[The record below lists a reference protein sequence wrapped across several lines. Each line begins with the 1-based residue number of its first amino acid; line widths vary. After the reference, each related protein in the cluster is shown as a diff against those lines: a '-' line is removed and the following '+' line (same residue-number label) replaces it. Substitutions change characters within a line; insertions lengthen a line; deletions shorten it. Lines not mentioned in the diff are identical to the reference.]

1 MRVSQLFKFSCISA
15 GLAISVSVS
24 AQTLQESVQLT
35 IDENPEIQT
44 AKSERLAV
52 EQEIGQAK
60 SSYFPSVDLGAGYG
74 YERSNNPTTRR
85 GNPDGK
91 KRNVDYD
98 RTELSASLRQM
109 LFDGFSTPSE
119 VNRHKA
125 RTDARAYTVFG
136 QSEITALEA
145 VEAYLNVLRRQSLL
159 QLAKE
164 NLAIHERTNDQIAL
178 RAERGIGKKA
188 DAQQSLGRVAL
199 AETNVKSEEGNL
211 FDAETAFQRV
221 IGVLPKDLEPAPD
234 PIDNISESLDAAIE
248 EAIANHPILKSAN
261 SDIESAFAQHKTA
274 ASPYYPRVDLEAG
287 YSWNNNLDGIP
298 GKNEDLTAM
307 VKMQWNVFKGGKDKA
322 RRNETAHLINQAKN
336 IRDNTY
342 RQVVE
347 SMRLSWVAYQTV
359 KNQMV
364 FFKRHSDAS
373 VKTSKAYQE
382 QFNIGQRSLLDLLD
396 SANEMFQAKSAY
408 VNSLYDQQFAMYRI
422 LTSKGTL
429 NQFLDVKLPKEASP
443 IGNTNSPR

>member
-1 MRVSQLFKFSCISA
+1 MRAPQLLKLSCISV
-15 GLAISVSVS
+15 GLALAANVF
-24 AQTLQESVQLT
+24 AQSLPEAVQLT
-35 IDENPEIQT
+35 IDENPEIQS
-44 AKSERLAV
+44 ARSERLAV
-52 EQEIGQAK
+52 EQEVDQAK

-74 YERSNNPTTRR
+74 FERSNNPVTRR

-91 KRNVDYD
+91 NRNVDYD
-98 RTELSASLRQM
+98 RTELFANLRQM
-109 LFDGFSTPSE
+109 LFDGFATPSE

-145 VEAYLNVLRRQSLL
+145 VEAYLNVLRRQDLL

-164 NLAIHERTNDQIAL
+164 NLKIHERTNDQIVL
-178 RAERGIGKKA
+178 RAERGVGKQA
-188 DAQQSLGRVAL
+188 DAQQSAGRLAL
-199 AETNVKSEEGNL
+199 AESNVKSEEGNL

-221 IGVLPKDLEPAPD
+221 IGVLPDQLEPALD
-234 PIDNISESLDAAIE
+234 PIDKIPESLEIAIE
-248 EAIANHPILKSAN
+248 EAIYNHPILKSAN
-261 SDIESAFAQHKTA
+261 SDIESAFAQHNTA

-298 GKNEDLTAM
+298 DKNEDLTAM
-307 VKMQWNVFKGGKDKA
+307 VRMQWNVFKGGKDKA
-322 RRNETAHLINQAKN
+322 RRSETAHLISQAKN

-347 SMRLSWVAYQTV
+347 SMRLSWVAHQTV

-364 FFKRHSDAS
+364 FFKQHSDAS
-373 VKTSKAYQE
+373 IKTNKAYQE

-408 VNSLYDQQFAMYRI
+408 VNSLYDQQFAMFRI

-429 NQFLDVKLPKEASP
+429 NEFLNVTLPEESVPLEK
-443 IGNTNSPR
+443 

>member
-1 MRVSQLFKFSCISA
+1 MTVSDIIKISCISA
-15 GLAISVSVS
+15 GLAFSANIS
-24 AQTLQESVQLT
+24 AQTLPGAVQLT

-52 EQEIGQAK
+52 EQEIDQAK
-60 SSYFPSVDLGAGYG
+60 SNYFPSVDLGAGYG
-74 YERSNNPTTRR
+74 YERSNNPVTRR

-98 RTELSASLRQM
+98 RTELSANLRQM
-109 LFDGFSTPSE
+109 LFDGFATHSE
-119 VNRHKA
+119 VKRHRA

-136 QSEITALEA
+136 QSEITALGA
-145 VEAYLNVLRRQSLL
+145 VEAYINVLRRQDLL

-164 NLAIHERTNDQIAL
+164 NLAIHQQTNDQIAL
-178 RAERGIGKKA
+178 RAERGVGKKA
-188 DAQQSLGRVAL
+188 DAQQSLGRLAL

-211 FDAETAFQRV
+211 YDAETAYQRI
-221 IGVLPKDLEPAPD
+221 IGVLPNQLEPAPD
-234 PIDNISESLDAAIE
+234 PIDNIPENLDAAIE
-248 EAIANHPILKSAN
+248 EAINNHPILKSAN
-261 SDIESAFAQHKTA
+261 SDIESAFAQHETA

-298 GKNEDLTAM
+298 DKNEDLTAM
-307 VKMQWNVFKGGKDKA
+307 VRMQWNIFKGGKDKA
-322 RRNETAHLINQAKN
+322 RRNETAYRINHAKN

-373 VKTSKAYQE
+373 VKTNKAYQG
-382 QFNIGQRSLLDLLD
+382 QFNIGQRTLLDLLD

-429 NQFLDVKLPKEASP
+429 NQFLAVKLPKEALP
-443 IGNTNSPR
+443 LRK

>member
-1 MRVSQLFKFSCISA
+1 MKVSPLFIFSFISA
-15 GLAISVSVS
+15 GLAISVNVS
-24 AQTLQESVQLT
+24 AQTLEESVQLT

-74 YERSNNPTTRR
+74 YEHSNNPTTRR

-136 QSEITALEA
+136 QSEITALES
-145 VEAYLNVLRRQSLL
+145 VEAYLNVLRRQNLL

-178 RAERGIGKKA
+178 RAESGIGKKA

-234 PIDNISESLDAAIE
+234 PIDSISENLDAAIE
-248 EAIANHPILKSAN
+248 EAIENHPILKSAN

-322 RRNETAHLINQAKN
+322 RRSETAHLINQAKN

-443 IGNTNSPR
+443 LKNTN

>member
-1 MRVSQLFKFSCISA
+1 MTVLQLFKLSCISA
-15 GLAISVSVS
+15 GLVLSASVS
-24 AQTLQESVQLT
+24 AQTLQESVQIT
-35 IDENPEIQT
+35 VDENPEIQT

-74 YERSNNPTTRR
+74 YERSNNPVTRR

-98 RTELSASLRQM
+98 RTELSANLRQM
-109 LFDGFSTPSE
+109 LFDGFATPSE
-119 VNRHKA
+119 VKRHKA

-145 VEAYLNVLRRQSLL
+145 VEAYLNVLRRQDLL

-164 NLAIHERTNDQIAL
+164 NMAIHQRTNDQIVM
-178 RAERGIGKKA
+178 RAERGVGKKA
-188 DAQQSLGRVAL
+188 DAQQSSGRLAL
-199 AETNVKSEEGNL
+199 AESNVKSEEGNL
-211 FDAETAFQRV
+211 YDAETAFQRV
-221 IGVLPKDLEPAPD
+221 IGILPKQLEPAPD
-234 PIDNISESLDAAIE
+234 PIDNIPENLDFAIE
-248 EAIANHPILKSAN
+248 EAIDNHPILKSAN

-274 ASPYYPRVDLEAG
+274 ASPYYPRVDFEAG

-298 GKNEDLTAM
+298 DKNEDLTAM
-307 VKMQWNVFKGGKDKA
+307 VKMQWNVFKGGKDTA

-336 IRDNTY
+336 IRDNTW

-373 VKTSKAYQE
+373 IKTNKAYYE

-408 VNSLYDQQFAMYRI
+408 VNSLYDQQFSMYRI

-429 NQFLDVKLPKEASP
+429 NQFLNVKLPEEAQP
-443 IGNTNSPR
+443 LRN

>member
-1 MRVSQLFKFSCISA
+1 MTVSDIFKISCISA
-15 GLAISVSVS
+15 LLTFSASVT
-24 AQTLQESVQLT
+24 AQTLPGAVQLT

-52 EQEIGQAK
+52 EQEIDQAK
-60 SSYFPSVDLGAGYG
+60 SSYFPSVDLNAGYG
-74 YERSNNPTTRR
+74 YERSNNPVTRR

-98 RTELSASLRQM
+98 RTELSANLRQM
-109 LFDGFSTPSE
+109 LFDGFATHSE
-119 VNRHKA
+119 VKRHRA

-145 VEAYLNVLRRQSLL
+145 VEAYINVLRRQDLL

-164 NLAIHERTNDQIAL
+164 NLAIHQQTNDQIAL

-211 FDAETAFQRV
+211 YDAETGFQRV
-221 IGVLPKDLEPAPD
+221 IGVLPTQLEPAPD
-234 PIDNISESLDAAIE
+234 PIDSIPASLDAAIE
-248 EAIANHPILKSAN
+248 EAINNHPILKSAN
-261 SDIESAFAQHKTA
+261 SDIESAFAQHDTA

-298 GKNEDLTAM
+298 DKNEDLTAM
-307 VKMQWNVFKGGKDKA
+307 VRMQWNIFKGGKDTA
-322 RRNETAHLINQAKN
+322 RRNETAYRINQAKN

-347 SMRLSWVAYQTV
+347 SMRLSWTAYQTV
-359 KNQMV
+359 KNQMI

-373 VKTSKAYQE
+373 IKTNKAYQG
-382 QFNIGQRSLLDLLD
+382 QFNIGQRTLLDLLD

-408 VNSLYDQQFAMYRI
+408 VNSLYDQQFAMYRV
-422 LTSKGTL
+422 LTSKGML
-429 NQFLDVKLPKEASP
+429 NQFLTVKLPEEALP
-443 IGNTNSPR
+443 LGK

>member
-1 MRVSQLFKFSCISA
+1 MKVSPLFIFSFISA
-15 GLAISVSVS
+15 GLAISVNVS
-24 AQTLQESVQLT
+24 AQTLEESVQLT

-52 EQEIGQAK
+52 EQEIDQAK

-125 RTDARAYTVFG
+125 RTNARAYTVFG

-145 VEAYLNVLRRQSLL
+145 VEAYLNVLRRQNLL

-178 RAERGIGKKA
+178 RAESGIGKKA

-234 PIDNISESLDAAIE
+234 PIDNISENLDAAIE
-248 EAIANHPILKSAN
+248 EAIENHPILKSAN

-322 RRNETAHLINQAKN
+322 RRSETAHLINQAKN

-443 IGNTNSPR
+443 LKNTN